1 MKLVEFIIYYLFFIQ
16 VEKMENS
23 SSQTHLSDQDASNST
38 SRLEATVWCTVFAV
52 ETVVIVTGNLLT
64 FIIFARD
71 ARLRKPSSY
80 LIMSLAIADLF
91 IGLFTLPMW
100 IYQIG
105 LGILWHSKTF
115 HQGLT
120 AFFAIDSF
128 TNLASIS
135 NLTAISLER
144 LYATLLPW
152 RHRATSRARFLLF
165 ILVVWML
172 PAVSSVLYIIVRF
185 VVLSALGTMC
195 TWLPYLCL
203 LLLVIC
209 ASYTAI
215 FIKMRRP
222 IHRRLDRECKLTITL
237 SIATALSLVAYLP
250 MVVLGV
256 LYFALGKTM
265 NNWFLNVL
273 SFFNF
278 GNSLVNPILYSF
290 RMPDF
295 RRAACSLFCTR
306 RQRQQRPGQA
316 TIPQADNCASPLSIR
331 MTRKTA
337 VSPTTSPKSVVSGLP
352 IPSASA
358 RIDRFK
364 GPGYQREVGSPKTKA
379 CTLTHLEQFET
390 DTSVEQSHA
399 LSRIRRYPNRETTLL

>member
-1 MKLVEFIIYYLFFIQ
+1 
-16 VEKMENS
+16 MENC
-23 SSQTHLSDQDASNST
+23 SSQSHVSDQVNASNT
-38 SRLEATVWCTVFAV
+38 SSKLEVVVWCTVFTA

-64 FIIFARD
+64 VIIFARD

-91 IGLFTLPMW
+91 IGSFTLPMW
-100 IYQIG
+100 IYALG
-105 LGILWHSKTF
+105 LGVLWHSKTAHHGF
-115 HQGLT
+115 L
-120 AFFAIDSF
+120 AFFAIDIF

-144 LYATLLPW
+144 LYATLFPW
-152 RHRATSRARFLLF
+152 RHRATSRARFRLF
-165 ILVVWML
+165 ILVIWTL
-172 PAVSSVLYIIVRF
+172 PAVCSVLYIIARF
-185 VVLSALGTMC
+185 VVLSALGTLC

-215 FIKMRRP
+215 FLRMRRR
-222 IHRRLDRECKLTITL
+222 IHCGLHRERRLTITL

-250 MVVLGV
+250 MVALGV
-256 LYFALGKTM
+256 LYFALGKNM
-265 NNWFLNVL
+265 NSRFINVL

-295 RRAACSLFCTR
+295 RRAACSLLR
-306 RQRQQRPGQA
+306 RQTQQRPAAQA
-316 TIPQADNCASPLSIR
+316 TIPQADNCVSPVSVR
-331 MTRKTA
+331 MTVMTA
-337 VSPTTSPKSVVSGLP
+337 VSPTCTRSVVSRSP
-352 IPSASA
+352 ISLASP

-364 GPGYQREVGSPKTKA
+364 GPGLQREVGSLKTNA
-379 CTLTHLEQFET
+379 FTQTHAGQFMS
-390 DTSVEQSHA
+390 DIWVS
-399 LSRIRRYPNRETTLL
+399 